1 MLERLSLAF
10 FDFLLEFFFFLEG
23 EPESWAVAVVRN
35 THAVDASG
43 ALNERGEIRSTYSSL
58 RLLLECYCEGALQC
72 DYPSCLR
79 VEGCKTK
86 SQLSQTLRGLHRLD
100 VDKVDVCVWS
110 TVWLFGCLDPIG
122 QKHFGIWQE
131 IRIWNS
137 ELRTAAYART
147 HGHPQAA
154 IAVPEWEPG
163 TLI

>member
-100 VDKVDVCVWS
+100 VDNCGRLCLVDCLAVWS
-110 TVWLFGCLDPIG
+110 LDPIG
-122 QKHFGIWQE
+122 QKHLEFGKRFGFGI
-131 IRIWNS
+131 RNS
-137 ELRTAAYART
+137 EPPRMHELM
-147 HGHPQAA
+147 
-154 IAVPEWEPG
+154 G
-163 TLI
+163 TLKRQLLSPNGSRVL